1 MRMHIYSRLFA
12 FVKPYWKRIVIALI
26 CMILLSGINALIA
39 YLVKPAIDEIFLK
52 KDLTMLALIPLALVA
67 AYFLKGLFDY
77 GQEYL
82 MGYVGSRVV
91 TDIRDA
97 LYRHV
102 QKLSLAFFHRMT
114 TGMLMSR
121 IANDIGIL
129 QRSVSDAI
137 AKVFMNTFI
146 IIGLTAVAFYQNWRL
161 ATICFLILPWVLF
174 PMTRF
179 GKKSKRYSRRSQ
191 EKIGHISTFLTE
203 TISGNRIVK
212 AFCMEDYETRRFAV
226 ENNRLFRIK
235 LKTIKV
241 MALSSPVME
250 IFGGI
255 MAAATIYYGGGS
267 VIRGEFTTGQF
278 FSFVAALGMLY
289 KPVKSL
295 NKVNQQIQEAMAAAI
310 RVFAI
315 FDTLPDIVDKPNA
328 TPMPPLRVSIE
339 FRNVSFAYEEKPVLR
354 NVTFAIKAGEV
365 LAIVGPSGAGKT
377 TIANLLLRF
386 YDVTEGGIFID
397 GVNIQERTIKS
408 LREQIALVTQD
419 IILFNDSVFNNIAYG
434 SYKKSE
440 REVIAAAQ
448 AAFAHDF
455 IERMPQG
462 YRTIIGEQGARLSGG
477 QRQKIAIAR
486 AILKGAPILIL
497 DEATSSLDS
506 RSEKEVQS
514 ALENLMRGKTTIMIA
529 HRLATI
535 RFAHRII
542 VLSGGTIVEEGTHE
556 ELLQQ
561 KGLYYTMDATQNIP
575 TQHKHTMA
583 QAGG

>member
-1 MRMHIYSRLFA
+1 MSMHIYSRLFT

-52 KDLTMLALIPLALVA
+52 KDLTMLALIPLALVV

-137 AKVFMNTFI
+137 AKVFMNIFI
-146 IIGLTAVAFYQNWRL
+146 IIGLAAVAFYQNWQL

-212 AFCMEDYETRRFAV
+212 AFCMEEYETRRFAV

-255 MAAATIYYGGGS
+255 MAAATIYYGGAS
-267 VIRGEFTTGQF
+267 VIRGDITTGQF

-328 TPMPPLRVSIE
+328 TPMPPLCASIE
-339 FRNVSFAYEEKPVLR
+339 FRNVSFAYEDKPVLR

-535 RFAHRII
+535 RFAQRII
-542 VLSGGTIVEEGTHE
+542 VISGGTIVEEGTHE
-556 ELLQQ
+556 ELLQK
-561 KGLYYTMDATQNIP
+561 KGLYYTMDATQNIASP
-575 TQHKHTMA
+575 HKHTMA
-583 QAGG
+583 QAG

>member
-1 MRMHIYSRLFA
+1 MNMHIYRRLFK

-52 KDLTMLALIPLALVA
+52 KDLTMLALIPLALVV

-129 QRSVSDAI
+129 QRAVSDAI
-137 AKVFMNTFI
+137 AKIFMNIFI

-212 AFCMEDYETRRFAV
+212 AFCMEEYETRRFAV

-255 MAAATIYYGGGS
+255 MAAATIYYGGAS
-267 VIRGEFTTGQF
+267 VIRGDITTGQF

-328 TPMPPLRVSIE
+328 TFMPPLRVSIE
-339 FRNVSFAYEEKPVLR
+339 FKNVSFAYEEKPVLR

-542 VLSGGTIVEEGTHE
+542 VMSGGTIVEEGTHE
-556 ELLQQ
+556 ELLQK

-575 TQHKHTMA
+575 SSHKHTMA
-583 QAGG
+583 QAG

>member
-1 MRMHIYSRLFA
+1 MHLYRRLFA
-12 FVKPYWKRIVIALI
+12 FVKPYWQRIVVALI

-52 KDLTMLALIPLALVA
+52 KDLTMLALIPITLVA
-67 AYFLKGLFDY
+67 AYFLKGVFDY

-102 QKLSLAFFHRMT
+102 QRLSLAFFHRMT

-137 AKVFMNTFI
+137 AKVLMNIFI
-146 IIGLTAVAFYQNWRL
+146 ILGLTAVAFYQDWRL

-191 EKIGHISTFLTE
+191 EKIGHISAFLTE

-212 AFCMEDYETRRFAV
+212 AFCMEDYETRRFAA

-255 MAAATIYYGGGS
+255 MAAATIYYGGAR
-267 VIRGEFTTGQF
+267 VIRGDITTGQF
-278 FSFVAALGMLY
+278 FSFIAALGMLY

-295 NKVNQQIQEAMAAAI
+295 NKVNQQIQEAMAAAV

-328 TPMPPLRVSIE
+328 TPMPPLRTVIE

-354 NVTFAIKAGEV
+354 NLIFAITAGET

-397 GVNIQERTIKS
+397 GVNIQERTITS
-408 LREQIALVTQD
+408 LRAQIALVTQD
-419 IILFNDSVFNNIAYG
+419 VILFNDTVFNNIAYG
-434 SYKKSE
+434 SHKKSE
-440 REVIAAAQ
+440 QEVIAAAQ

-462 YRTIIGEQGARLSGG
+462 YKTIIGEQGARLSGG

-535 RFAHRII
+535 RSAQRII
-542 VLSGGTIVEEGTHE
+542 VISGGTIVEEGTHE
-556 ELLQQ
+556 ELLRKQ
-561 KGLYYTMDATQNIP
+561 GLYYTMNVTQTISSRRESP
-575 TQHKHTMA
+575 LAET
-583 QAGG
+583 G